1 MSYIHLVGTQTFRQ
15 TSTEAWE
22 RLLLGSCL
30 YLLLLLAADA
40 TMEMLG
46 STLFIYYADLIGIYI
61 YGLWSDF
68 WKQFH
73 YNFYINN
80 VKRPIITSATMY

>member
-1 MSYIHLVGTQTFRQ
+1 MPPMSYIHLVGTQTFRQ

-61 YGLWSDF
+61 WPM
-68 WKQFH
+68 
-73 YNFYINN
+73 
-80 VKRPIITSATMY
+80 V